1 MMQVTLCEI
10 LISATVGALIGATAS
25 YFVGVKIALKL
36 DELRRKKDEK
46 SAVLIISS
54 ELSRIIAWHNYL
66 TDYKD
71 ADKPFEVWGMFLPTN
86 SLWQYRTTIK
96 NVFEQAE
103 FEIIEEAYVTF
114 STYDRQ
120 MKQVIQAWS
129 ISARN
134 TPPDTAKRWHKV
146 YWNSILSE
154 STLKLVKELK
164 QIIEKIEDKT
174 Y

>member
-1 MMQVTLCEI
+1 MHVTLCEI

-25 YFVGVKIALKL
+25 YFGGVMQALKL
-36 DELRRKKDEK
+36 DELRRKQDEK

-71 ADKPFEVWGMFLPTN
+71 ADKPFEIWGMFLPTN
-86 SLWQYRTTIK
+86 SFWQYLTTIK
-96 NVFEQAE
+96 NIFEQKDLE
-103 FEIIEEAYVTF
+103 MIEEAYLSF

-120 MKQVIQAWS
+120 MQQVIQAWS
-129 ISARN
+129 LSART
-134 TPPDTAKRWHKV
+134 TPPDTAKRWHNV
-146 YWNSILSE
+146 YWDSILSD
-154 STLKLVKELK
+154 TTMKLVKELK
-164 QIIEKIEDKT
+164 EIIVKIEDKI